1 MKSAWMI
8 LGLPVLALGA
18 ADVAGAQPFDLGW
31 KVIGFRTVRPG
42 TDTDW
47 LATPGALRFRQL
59 RLCAENAPIH
69 IVDVDVHFANGG
81 HQDFDFANVLG
92 AGGCTRALNLE
103 GRRRDI
109 ARIRIKY
116 ERIARGAV
124 VPLVRVSAR

>member
-8 LGLPVLALGA
+8 LGLPVLALGV

-31 KVIGFRTVRPG
+31 REIGVRAVRAG

-47 LATPGALRFRQL
+47 IPTPGALRFRQL
-59 RLCAENAPIH
+59 RLCAENAPIN
-69 IVDVDVHFANGG
+69 IIDVDVHFANGG
-81 HQDFDFANVLG
+81 HQDFNFANFLG

-109 ARIRIKY
+109 ARIRITY
-116 ERIARGAV
+116 ERIARAPV
-124 VPLVRVSAR
+124 TPVVRVSAR